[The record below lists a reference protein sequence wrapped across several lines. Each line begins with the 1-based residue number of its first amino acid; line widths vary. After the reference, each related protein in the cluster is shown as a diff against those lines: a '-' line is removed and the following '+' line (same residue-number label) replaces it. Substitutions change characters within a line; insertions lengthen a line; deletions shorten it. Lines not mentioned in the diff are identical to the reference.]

1 MNWFVLRLL
10 FFRPEVKGKEEHNLK
25 KENDILETTL
35 SIAENGYSE
44 AYHFLLDAYEKSI
57 ENYGPQ
63 TLYFLACLADG
74 ANMPEKSVNWLRKSI
89 TFRQSHIH

>member
-1 MNWFVLRLL
+1 M
-10 FFRPEVKGKEEHNLK
+10 EVCSGFWGKEEHNLK

-44 AYHFLLDAYEKSI
+44 AYHFLLDAYEKNI

-63 TLYFLACLADG
+63 TLYFLACLAGG

-89 TFRQSHIH
+89 TE